1 MMLHAGVVGAAI
13 LRVAV
18 KKRESRVN
26 TSSNFEQVD
35 GTWMPVTLLESAEG
49 QIDEVLS
56 LSAQLAAVSDTMVDA
71 RVEVVDVLIPV

>member
-1 MMLHAGVVGAAI
+1 MKLHAGVIGAAI

-18 KKRESRVN
+18 KRREFRVN

-35 GTWMPVTLLESAEG
+35 GMWMSVTLLESAEG

-56 LSAQLAAVSDTMVDA
+56 PSAQLTAVSDTMVDA